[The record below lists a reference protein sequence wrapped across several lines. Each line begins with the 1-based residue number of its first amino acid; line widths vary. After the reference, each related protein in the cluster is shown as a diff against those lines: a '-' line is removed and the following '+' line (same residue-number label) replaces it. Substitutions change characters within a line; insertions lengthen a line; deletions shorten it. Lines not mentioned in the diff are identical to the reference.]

1 MLNIA
6 SVLPPLPPIRIVDVG
21 AMSIGEGHDPY
32 AMLMK
37 ALPCEVIG
45 FEPVV
50 AECEK
55 LDRMGH
61 AGRTYLPYF
70 IGDGATHT
78 FHECNFPMTSSLFE
92 PNALLL
98 AKFQNLENLVQVVKV
113 YPAETKRLDDIAE
126 TAGVD
131 LLKLDV
137 QGAELMVLQGTAERL
152 KSALV
157 VADIDAHLRSKGFL
171 LHQIGFTGRTFKP
184 VVFKNDINAMLS
196 QWLWGDAVYVPD
208 FMRFDALPPAAL
220 LKLAAIL
227 HENYRS
233 FDLAAVAL
241 TAYDRVS
248 GSRTR
253 EKPPAR
259 CAPLT
264 TIRTGGCI
272 LAMGTPGPRAKPTQ
286 CFVYDRIARP
296 GALIGSAQ
304 EGKQVGAC
312 RGP

>member
-21 AMSIGEGHDPY
+21 AMSIGEAHDPY

-45 FEPVV
+45 FEPVA

-55 LDRMGH
+55 LNRRDH

-92 PNALLL
+92 PNTPLLE
-98 AKFQNLENLVQVVKV
+98 KFQNLEKLVRVVKV
-113 YPAETKRLDDIAE
+113 YPAATKRLDDIAE

-137 QGAELMVLQGTAERL
+137 QGAELMVLQGAAERL
-152 KSALV
+152 KGALV
-157 VADIDAHLRSKGFL
+157 VHTEVEFVPLYKDQPLFADIDAHLRSKGYL
-171 LHQIGFTGRTFKP
+171 LHHMGFTGRTFKP
-184 VVFKNDINAMLS
+184 MVFKNDINAMLS
-196 QWLWGDAVYVPD
+196 QWLWGDAVYVRD
-208 FMRFDALPPAAL
+208 FMQFETLPPAAL

-233 FDLAAVAL
+233 LDLAAVVL
-241 TAYDRVS
+241 ETHDRLC
-248 GSRTR
+248 GSQ
-253 EKPPAR
+253 
-259 CAPLT
+259 LQ
-264 TIRTGGCI
+264 
-272 LAMGTPGPRAKPTQ
+272 PRYLQ
-286 CFVYDRIARP
+286 E
-296 GALIGSAQ
+296 LINPDAGRSAH
-304 EGKQVGAC
+304 
-312 RGP
+312 P